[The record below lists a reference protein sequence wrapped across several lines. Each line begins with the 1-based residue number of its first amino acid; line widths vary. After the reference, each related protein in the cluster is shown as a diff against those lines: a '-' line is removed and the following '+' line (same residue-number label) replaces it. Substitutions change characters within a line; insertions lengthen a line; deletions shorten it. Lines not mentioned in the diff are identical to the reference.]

1 VVRQWNPPEFYLSAS
16 AWFQA
21 NRDVES
27 GLQLLGDFPWRGQY
41 EAVQPLIWKGL
52 VNGRLVIETMP
63 LCGMIVEVL
72 VPMIKEWTKVAAW
85 RKEIAFRNWQAKKD
99 QSLLQ
104 KIEEARR
111 NAKLPWTSASYA
123 RQHSRTPLVDE
134 RMRAIEQYW
143 ERTVAMLRRQ
153 GLGVTIH

>member
-1 VVRQWNPPEFYLSAS
+1 
-16 AWFQA
+16 
-21 NRDVES
+21 
-27 GLQLLGDFPWRGQY
+27 
-41 EAVQPLIWKGL
+41 
-52 VNGRLVIETMP
+52 
-63 LCGMIVEVL
+63 MIVEVL